1 MNQKHVGSDFD
12 DFLREEGLLSDA
24 TATALKRVISFQIA
38 QEMKK
43 RKLTKAAMAKQMK
56 TSRSALDRLLDPS
69 NSSVTLLTL
78 ERAASVLGKRLVVKL
93 A

>member
-1 MNQKHVGSDFD
+1 MN
-12 DFLREEGLLSDA
+12 ET
-24 TATALKRVISFQIA
+24 TAIARKRVLAFQIA

-43 RKLTKAAMAKQMK
+43 RKITKAVMAKKMR
-56 TSRSALDRLLDPS
+56 TSRSALDRLLDPK

-78 ERAASVLGKRLVVKL
+78 GRAAEVLGKQLVVKL